1 MSIENKKVLFFF
13 PHNPYPAKSG
23 AHKRCLEMLA
33 GLKELGC
40 EVTLMSSTL
49 SSETP
54 WELSSIEVL
63 KSQWCNDVLIYEP
76 TRLDYKLICL
86 FARYYRF
93 TKQTPPISSLLNAPL
108 GMRSWFLKKF
118 ELIKPEIIVMNYV
131 YWDQLFHNKKI
142 NSVRKIID
150 ILDLVSLNSSM
161 QGTVSKYITIPVTN
175 KTEIEDKVLQEDF
188 FENLYIEASSE
199 EFDIF
204 DNYDYTISISSK
216 ETEIIKS
223 KTSKTH
229 VVYIPV
235 KQPICQL
242 GNQYSG
248 DAILT
253 IGPNMFNI
261 QGYLYFIKKVLP
273 LILERDSTFSLQVTG
288 GHCKNIYAT
297 EGVNLSGFVPD
308 LKALYKTSR
317 FAICPILGGTG
328 QQIKIVEAMAHG
340 LPVIATQFSGER
352 SPIIHNEN
360 GFIANNSREFAEYS
374 LQLWQDQNLCKKL
387 GENARNSISQGF
399 SRESLLKDLSLLLN

>member
-1 MSIENKKVLFFF
+1 
-13 PHNPYPAKSG
+13 
-23 AHKRCLEMLA
+23 MLA
-33 GLKELGC
+33 GLRELGC

-49 SSETP
+49 SSEIP
-54 WELSSIEVL
+54 WEQSSIKVL

-76 TRLDYKLICL
+76 TRLDYKLISL

-93 TKQTPPISSLLNAPL
+93 TKQTPPISSLLNTPL
-108 GMRSWFLKKF
+108 GMRSWFLKQFK
-118 ELIKPEIIVMNYV
+118 LINPEVIFMNYV
-131 YWDQLFHNKKI
+131 YWDKLFYNKKI

-150 ILDLVSLNSSM
+150 IHDLVSLNGSM
-161 QGTVSKYITIPVTN
+161 QGAIIKYITIPATN

-188 FENLYIEASSE
+188 FENLYTEASSE

-216 ETEIIKS
+216 ETEIIKR
-223 KTSKTH
+223 KTSKTD

-297 EGVNLSGFVPD
+297 EGVNLSGFVPN

-340 LPVIATQFSGER
+340 LPVIATRFSGER

-360 GFIANNSREFAEYS
+360 GFIANNASEFAEYS
-374 LQLWQDQNLCKKL
+374 LQLWQDKSICKRL
-387 GENARNSISQGF
+387 GKNARNSISQEF